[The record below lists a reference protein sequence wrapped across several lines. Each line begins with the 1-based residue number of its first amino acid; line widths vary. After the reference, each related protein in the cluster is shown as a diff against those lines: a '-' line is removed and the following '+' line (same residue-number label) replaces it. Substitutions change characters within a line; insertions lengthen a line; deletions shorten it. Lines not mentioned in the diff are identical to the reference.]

1 MSPTKKPLKRPV
13 AEATIAESVMEE
25 EGANQD
31 YRDKRARN
39 NLAVKKSREK
49 NKQKINQTHE
59 RVSQLKEENQT
70 LESNIKLLS
79 KELKFLKEVFV
90 AHAGSA
96 HGMSV
101 SDIGMHVDSLTDAA
115 SASSSSHESKQQQS
129 NTTSDQISTSGD
141 MT

>member
-90 AHAGSA
+90 AHAGQEPFSSMIA
-96 HGMSV
+96 DFLSITGMKSLPQGPPSEVGSV
-101 SDIGMHVDSLTDAA
+101 SSCAQLLWGTPRRRPAD
-115 SASSSSHESKQQQS
+115 
-129 NTTSDQISTSGD
+129 
-141 MT
+141 